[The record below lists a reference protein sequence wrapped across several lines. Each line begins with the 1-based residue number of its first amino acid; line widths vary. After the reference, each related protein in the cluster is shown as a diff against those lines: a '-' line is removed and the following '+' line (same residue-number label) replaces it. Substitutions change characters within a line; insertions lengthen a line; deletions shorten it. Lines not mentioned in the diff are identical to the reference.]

1 MPASPIG
8 VKLKDYPSRWK
19 WKQKIMIPDDKT
31 AHYYGILYEER
42 GGAEKN
48 DWYAW
53 LMCCEYGNFP
63 YMSDAWYQ
71 VEELTIESIGVL
83 NTIEMVFD
91 ISFHEHI
98 SRDSIN
104 EYWRTTI

>member
-1 MPASPIG
+1 MPSSPIG

-31 AHYYGILYEER
+31 AHYYGIWYEER

-71 VEELTIESIGVL
+71 VEELSLKHRCVIAMIRDFIGVDF
-83 NTIEMVFD
+83 ND
-91 ISFHEHI
+91 
-98 SRDSIN
+98 N
-104 EYWRTTI
+104 

>member
-1 MPASPIG
+1 MWCPFDENG
-8 VKLKDYPSRWK
+8 VDNWG
-19 WKQKIMIPDDKT
+19 
-31 AHYYGILYEER
+31 H
-42 GGAEKN
+42 
-48 DWYAW
+48 
-53 LMCCEYGNFP
+53 
-63 YMSDAWYQ
+63 